1 MKAANFDSN
10 LLEYLQNIPPGN
22 YIENNFIDLF

>member
-1 MKAANFDSN
+1 MQAANFDIN

-22 YIENNFIDLF
+22 YIEKNFIDLF